1 MLSATDPLDLHH
13 IWEQYWPGVLAL
25 FSVLLAAGTT
35 VHIVLHK
42 RESRAAAAWAGLV
55 WLVPFIGFVLYLTI
69 GVNRIHRRARQLTGG
84 RLDIVSGWRPAAEPQ
99 PSHTNM
105 QTLAGVVAR
114 LTGLPLTGGNDIQV
128 LQAHEALAAMV
139 EAINDARESVYLC
152 TYIFGNDEAGR
163 RMVAALEAACRRGV
177 RVRVLVDGMGLLY
190 SFPTIRRRLG
200 AAGIPHARF
209 LYSLAPW
216 RMPYL
221 NMRNHRKILV
231 VDRRLGF
238 TGGMN
243 LRAGYLTKPPIVH
256 DLHFAVSG
264 PVVSHLL
271 HSVATDWHFTTGE
284 LLDDAYRGP
293 AVQGMVM
300 ARGISAGPDAD
311 FEKRRLT
318 LLAAISRAEHEIRIM
333 TPYFVPDQS
342 LQMALQLAC
351 LRGVRVRI
359 LLPQKNNLRVVHWAA
374 LHIVPWLVAKGCE
387 VSLSSGAF
395 DHGKL
400 MTVDGCWSM
409 IGSGNWDARSLR
421 LNFEFDMECYGEAF
435 AGQLNECF
443 DQREENALRLN
454 PVLTSEWSALRRVK
468 HALAHILEPYL

>member
-1 MLSATDPLDLHH
+1 MLSVTDSAH
-13 IWEQYWPGVLAL
+13 IQFLWEQYWPGVLAAI
-25 FSVLLAAGTT
+25 SILLAIGTT
-35 VHIVLHK
+35 IHIVLHK
-42 RESRAAAAWAGLV
+42 RESRAAAAWTGLV
-55 WLVPFIGFVLYLTI
+55 WLVPFVGFVLYLMI

-99 PSHTNM
+99 PPQGNM
-105 QTLAGVVAR
+105 QALASLVAR
-114 LTGLPLTGGNDIQV
+114 LTGLPLTGGNDIRV
-128 LQAHEALAAMV
+128 LQADEALTAMI
-139 EAINDARESVYLC
+139 EAIDEARESVYLC
-152 TYIFGNDEAGR
+152 TYIFANDEAGQ
-163 RMVAALEAACRRGV
+163 RMVAALQAACQRGV

-190 SFPTIRRRLG
+190 SFPTIRSRLRK
-200 AAGIPHARF
+200 AGIPHSRF

-243 LRAGYLTKPPIVH
+243 LRAGYLTKPPTVH
-256 DLHFAVSG
+256 DLHFAVIG

-271 HSVATDWHFTTGE
+271 HSVATDWYFTTGE
-284 LLDDAYRGP
+284 LLEDAYRGP
-293 AVQGMVM
+293 PVQGAVL
-300 ARGISAGPDAD
+300 ARGINAGPDAD

-318 LLAAISRAEHEIRIM
+318 LLAAIGRAEQEICIM

-342 LQMALQLAC
+342 LQMALHLAC

-359 LLPQKNNLRVVHWAA
+359 LLPQQNNLRMVHWAA
-374 LHIVPWLVAKGCE
+374 LHVVPGLVGKGCE
-387 VSLSSGAF
+387 VSLSGGAF

-421 LNFEFDMECYGEAF
+421 LNFEFDVECYGEEF
-435 AGQLNECF
+435 AGKLNHCF
-443 DQREENALRLN
+443 EAREASAHRLN
-454 PVLTSEWSALRRVK
+454 VAMISAWPTWRRVRN
-468 HALAHILEPYL
+468 ALAHMLEPYL

>member
-1 MLSATDPLDLHH
+1 MLSASGPLDLVSV
-13 IWEQYWPGVLAL
+13 WEQYWPGLLAL
-25 FSVLLAAGTT
+25 FSVLLAIGTT
-35 VHIVLHK
+35 IHIVLHK
-42 RESRAAAAWAGLV
+42 RESRAAAAWTGLV
-55 WLVPFIGFVLYLTI
+55 WLVPFVGFVLYLTI

-99 PSHTNM
+99 PPQTNM
-105 QTLAGVVAR
+105 QALAGLVAR
-114 LTGLPLTGGNDIQV
+114 LTGMPLTGGNDVQV
-128 LQAHEALAAMV
+128 LQADEALNAMID
-139 EAINDARESVYLC
+139 AIHEARESVYLC
-152 TYIFGNDEAGR
+152 TYIFGNDVAGH
-163 RMVAALEAACRRGV
+163 RMVAALSAACQRGV

-190 SFPTIRRRLG
+190 SFPTIRRRLQN
-200 AAGIPHARF
+200 AGIPHGRF

-231 VDRRLGF
+231 VDRCLGF

-243 LRAGYLTKPPIVH
+243 LRAGYLSKPPIVH
-256 DLHFAVSG
+256 DLHFVIRG
-264 PVVSHLL
+264 PVVGHLL
-271 HSVATDWHFTTGE
+271 HSMATDWHFTTGE
-284 LLDDAYRGP
+284 LLDDAYRGS
-293 AVQGMVM
+293 AVEGAVM

-318 LLAAISRAEHEIRIM
+318 LLAAIGRAEREIRIM

-342 LQMALQLAC
+342 IQMALQLAC

-374 LHIVPWLVAKGCE
+374 LHIVPWLVSRGCE
-387 VSLSSGAF
+387 VSLSGGAF

-421 LNFEFDMECYGEAF
+421 LNFEFDMECYGEGLA
-435 AGQLNECF
+435 AELNHCF
-443 DQREENALRLN
+443 DVREASAIRLDSALLAK
-454 PVLTSEWSALRRVK
+454 WSTLRRVRN
-468 HALAHILEPYL
+468 ALAHILEPYL